1 MKTTAQDRKTN
12 ERIAREHPH
21 MRPVLKP
28 TDRCVYEGGPA
39 VAVRTGQLG
48 NRYGLCADCRDSQ
61 DRTDTATRIMEPFRT
76 RFREAGL
83 LDERAEEF
91 INAVIL
97 LGSVAEDPE
106 TAISELFRRILDE
119 FGSCRAE
126 GAGATA

>member
-1 MKTTAQDRKTN
+1 MTTTAQDRKIN

-61 DRTDTATRIMEPFRT
+61 DRTDMATRIMEPFRT
-76 RFREAGL
+76 RLLEAGL

-97 LGSVAEDPE
+97 LGSVAENPE
-106 TAISELFRRILDE
+106 ATISELFRRILDE
-119 FGSCRAE
+119 FGSDRAE
-126 GAGATA
+126 AAGATA

>member
-1 MKTTAQDRKTN
+1 MTTIAEDRAIN
-12 ERIAREHPH
+12 ERVAAEHPH

-39 VAVRTGQLG
+39 VTVRTGTLG
-48 NRYGLCADCRDSQ
+48 NRYGLCADCRDCQ
-61 DRTDTATRIMEPFRT
+61 DRTDIATRIMEPFRI
-76 RFREAGL
+76 RLGNAGL

-106 TAISELFRRILDE
+106 ATIRELFRKILDE
-119 FGSCRAE
+119 RDANRAE
-126 GAGATA
+126 GVGASA